1 MEEVNK
7 SIDNDFKDFNIY
19 STLFHDLF
27 FNFLEISV
35 TLLLCVGIIDLTK
48 KYANPETVHPI
59 NLHNKFYGDGTCD
72 LGKMKSGETSFCDGY
87 HVDSTAGS
95 EGSSV
100 FATKL
105 STYAKNMG
113 YITADSFSLLIL
125 WFSYLA
131 FSCEHFVNTLLN
143 MAHSLA
149 LNIFTKSHIAI
160 QGFFVVIILSLVTR
174 LNIKFVMPFLTDIF
188 KIFKSEDKNNIVLEL
203 TNTLIINFLCVMTL
217 LFIFIMV
224 PLTIYY
230 IFAICKILSENLSIQ
245 MNILTVFS
253 LFLTLKSLALF
264 VDFMDSQF
272 GKAAIEKQT
281 AGITN
286 QRDRAKAIATAGIKG
301 EAKAKFKAFITSYSL
316 FFIIPIIVGLVKLY
330 KLIIL
335 IFSNIDVMNVETK
348 YKLMFIAIIL
358 FNFYYPIQERLDE
371 EFKFPYSIIYIIVC
385 VISFGM
391 IAYKNKQQLK

>member
-1 MEEVNK
+1 MAEANK

-48 KYANPETVHPI
+48 KYTNSEKIHPI
-59 NLHNKFYGDGTCD
+59 DLHNKFYGDGTCD
-72 LGKMKSGETSFCDGY
+72 LGKMKAGETSFCDGY
-87 HVDSTAGS
+87 HMDDSAGS
-95 EGSSV
+95 EGSSI

-160 QGFFVVIILSLVTR
+160 QGFFVVFILSLVTR
-174 LNIKFVMPFLTDIF
+174 VNIKFVMPFLTDIF
-188 KIFKSEDKNNIVLEL
+188 KIFKSEDKNNIILEL
-203 TNTLIINFLCVMTL
+203 SNSLIINFLCIMTV

-272 GKAAIEKQT
+272 GKKAIEKQT
-281 AGITN
+281 TGVSKK
-286 QRDRAKAIATAGIKG
+286 DRAKAIATAGIQDKV
-301 EAKAKFKAFITSYSL
+301 KFKAFMASYSL

-358 FNFYYPIQERLDE
+358 FNFYYPIKDTLDD
-371 EFKFPYSIIYIIVC
+371 EFNFPYSVVYIVVC
-385 VISFGM
+385 VILFGM
-391 IAYKNKQQLK
+391 IVYKNKQQLK

>member
-1 MEEVNK
+1 MAEVNK

-48 KYANPETVHPI
+48 KYTNPEKIHPVD
-59 NLHNKFYGDGTCD
+59 LHNKFYGDGTCD

-87 HVDSTAGS
+87 HVDDTAGS

-149 LNIFTKSHIAI
+149 LTIFTGHIVK
-160 QGFFVVIILSLVTR
+160 QGFFIIIILSLVSR
-174 LNIKFVMPFLTDIF
+174 LNIKYITPFLTDVF
-188 KIFKSEDKNNIVLEL
+188 KIVKNKDKNNIFLEL
-203 TNTLIINFLCVMTL
+203 TNTLIINFLCIMTL

-245 MNILTVFS
+245 MNVLTLFS

-264 VDFMDSQF
+264 MDFMDSQF
-272 GKAAIEKQT
+272 GKAAIENQT
-281 AGITN
+281 RGKKNKAQAIARAGI
-286 QRDRAKAIATAGIKG
+286 QDKV
-301 EAKAKFKAFITSYSL
+301 KFKAFITSYSL

-335 IFSNIDVMNVETK
+335 LFSNIDVMNVETK

-358 FNFYYPIQERLDE
+358 FNFYYPIKEILDE
-371 EFKFPYSIIYIIVC
+371 EFNFPYSIIYIVVC
-385 VISFGM
+385 VILFGM
-391 IAYKNKQQLK
+391 IVYKNKQQLK

>member
-1 MEEVNK
+1 MAEVNK

-35 TLLLCVGIIDLTK
+35 TLLLCVGIIDLTQ
-48 KYANPETVHPI
+48 KYTNAEIIHPI
-59 NLHNKFYGDGTCD
+59 DLHNKFYGDGTCD
-72 LGKMKSGETSFCDGY
+72 LSKMKAGETTFCDGY
-87 HVDSTAGS
+87 HVDDTIKS
-95 EGSSV
+95 EGSSI

-143 MAHSLA
+143 GAHSFA
-149 LNIFTKSHIAI
+149 LTIFSGEGTGAI
-160 QGFFVVIILSLVTR
+160 VKQGFFVIIVLSLVSR
-174 LNIKFVMPFLTDIF
+174 MNIKFVTPFLTDLF

-203 TNTLIINFLCVMTL
+203 TNTLIINFLCLITVI
-217 LFIFIMV
+217 FIFIMV

-264 VDFMDSQF
+264 LDFMESQF
-272 GKAAIEKQT
+272 GKESIRKQT
-281 AGITN
+281 EGKKNKA
-286 QRDRAKAIATAGIKG
+286 QAIASAGLQD
-301 EAKAKFKAFITSYSL
+301 KAKFKAFITSYSL
-316 FFIIPIIVGLVKLY
+316 FFIIPLIVGLVKLY

-335 IFSNIDVMNVETK
+335 IFSNIDVMNVKTK
-348 YKLMFIAIIL
+348 YKLMFVAIVL
-358 FNFYYPIQERLDE
+358 FNFYYPIQEILDTK
-371 EFKFPYSIIYIIVC
+371 FNFPYSIIYIVIC
-385 VISFGM
+385 VVTLGF
-391 IAYKNKQQLK
+391 IAHKNKQELK

>member
-1 MEEVNK
+1 MAEANK

-48 KYANPETVHPI
+48 KYPNSEIVHPI
-59 NLHNKFYGDGTCD
+59 DLHNTFYGDGTCD
-72 LGKMKSGETSFCDGY
+72 LGKMKSGETSFCDSY
-87 HVDSTAGS
+87 SKVDAGS

-113 YITADSFSLLIL
+113 YITADSFSILIL

-131 FSCEHFVNTLLN
+131 FSCEHFVNTILN
-143 MAHSLA
+143 MAHSFA
-149 LNIFTKSHIAI
+149 LSIFTKSHIAI

-174 LNIKFVMPFLTDIF
+174 LNIKFVMPFLTDLF
-188 KIFKSEDKNNIVLEL
+188 QIFKSEDKNNIMLEL
-203 TNTLIINFLCVMTL
+203 TNTLIINFLCIITL

-224 PLTIYY
+224 PLTLYY
-230 IFAICKILSENLSIQ
+230 IVAICKILSENLSIQ

-264 VDFMDSQF
+264 LDFMDSQF
-272 GKAAIEKQT
+272 GKAAIAKQT
-281 AGITN
+281 DGITSDRDKARAIARAGI
-286 QRDRAKAIATAGIKG
+286 QD
-301 EAKAKFKAFITSYSL
+301 KAKFKAFITSYSL

-335 IFSNIDVMNVETK
+335 IFSNINVMKVETK

-358 FNFYYPIQERLDE
+358 FNFYYPIKELLDD
-371 EFKFPYSIIYIIVC
+371 EFKFPYSTIYIVIC

-391 IAYKNKQQLK
+391 IAYKNKEQLK

>member
-1 MEEVNK
+1 MAEVNK

-48 KYANPETVHPI
+48 KYTNSEQIHPI
-59 NLHNKFYGDGTCD
+59 DLHNKFYGDGTCD
-72 LGKMKSGETSFCDGY
+72 LGKMKAGETSFCDGY

-143 MAHSLA
+143 MAHSFA

-160 QGFFVVIILSLVTR
+160 QGFFVVVILSLVTR
-174 LNIKFVMPFLTDIF
+174 VNIKFVMPFLTDVF
-188 KIFKSEDKNNIVLEL
+188 KIFKSEDKDKNNIMLEL
-203 TNTLIINFLCVMTL
+203 TNSLIINFLCIMTL

-230 IFAICKILSENLSIQ
+230 IYAICKILSENLSIQ
-245 MNILTVFS
+245 MNVLTVFS

-264 VDFMDSQF
+264 MDFMESQF
-272 GKAAIEKQT
+272 GKAAIKTQT
-281 AGITN
+281 EGKKNKA
-286 QRDRAKAIATAGIKG
+286 QAIATAGIQDKV
-301 EAKAKFKAFITSYSL
+301 KFKAFITSYSL

-335 IFSNIDVMNVETK
+335 IFSNIDIMHVETK

-358 FNFYYPIQERLDE
+358 FNFYYPIQERLDD
-371 EFKFPYSIIYIIVC
+371 EFNFPYSTIYIVVC
-385 VISFGM
+385 VVLFGM
-391 IAYKNKQQLK
+391 IVYKNKQQLK

>member
-1 MEEVNK
+1 MAEANK

-48 KYANPETVHPI
+48 KYANPEIIYPI
-59 NLHNKFYGDGTCD
+59 DLHNKFYGDGTCD
-72 LGKMKSGETSFCDGY
+72 LSKMKAGETSFCDGY
-87 HVDSTAGS
+87 EAVNRDS

-149 LNIFTKSHIAI
+149 LTIFTGHIVK
-160 QGFFVVIILSLVTR
+160 QGFFIIIILSLVSR
-174 LNIKFVMPFLTDIF
+174 LNIKYVTPFLTDVF
-188 KIFKSEDKNNIVLEL
+188 RIFKSEDKNNIFLEL
-203 TNTLIINFLCVMTL
+203 TNTLIINFLCIMTL

-245 MNILTVFS
+245 MNVLTLFS

-264 VDFMDSQF
+264 MDFMESQF
-272 GKAAIEKQT
+272 GKDAIKTQT
-281 AGITN
+281 EGKENKAQAIARAGI
-286 QRDRAKAIATAGIKG
+286 QDKQ
-301 EAKAKFKAFITSYSL
+301 KFKTFITSYSL

-335 IFSNIDVMNVETK
+335 LFSNIDVMNVETK

-358 FNFYYPIQERLDE
+358 FNFYYPIKEILDE
-371 EFKFPYSIIYIIVC
+371 EFKFPYSIIYIVVC
-385 VISFGM
+385 VILFGM
-391 IAYKNKQQLK
+391 IVYKNKQQLK

>member
-1 MEEVNK
+1 ME
-7 SIDNDFKDFNIY
+7 
-19 STLFHDLF
+19 
-27 FNFLEISV
+27 
-35 TLLLCVGIIDLTK
+35 
-48 KYANPETVHPI
+48 
-59 NLHNKFYGDGTCD
+59 
-72 LGKMKSGETSFCDGY
+72 
-87 HVDSTAGS
+87 DSAGS

-143 MAHSLA
+143 MAHSFA

-160 QGFFVVIILSLVTR
+160 QGFFVIIILSLVTR

-188 KIFKSEDKNNIVLEL
+188 KIFKSDDKNNIFLEL
-203 TNTLIINFLCVMTL
+203 TNTLIINFLCIMTL

-224 PLTIYY
+224 PLTFYY

-245 MNILTVFS
+245 MNVLTVFS

-264 VDFMDSQF
+264 LDFMESQF
-272 GKAAIEKQT
+272 GKDAIKKQT
-281 AGITN
+281 DGITN
-286 QRDRAKAIATAGIKG
+286 QRDRAKAIATAGIQDPV
-301 EAKAKFKAFITSYSL
+301 KFKAFITSYSL
-316 FFIIPIIVGLVKLY
+316 FFVIPIIVGLVKLY

-335 IFSNIDVMNVETK
+335 IFSNIDIMNVETK

-358 FNFYYPIQERLDE
+358 FNFYYPIKETLDD
-371 EFKFPYSIIYIIVC
+371 EFKFPYSVIYIVVC
-385 VISFGM
+385 IILFGM
-391 IAYKNKQQLK
+391 IVYKNKQQLK